1 MARYLWRVSYTTE
14 GAQGLLAE
22 GGTGRRAAVTKA
34 LESIGGTLE
43 SFHYALGQDDA
54 YLIAQVPDDTAAAA
68 LSLRVAAAGG
78 ARITTVPLLTPEEM
92 DAAVSRGVSYTPP
105 GS

>member
-1 MARYLWRVSYTTE
+1 MARYMIKVAYTAD

-22 GGTGRRAAVTKA
+22 GGTGRRAVVVKA
-34 LESIGGTLE
+34 LESLGGSLE
-43 SFHYALGQDDA
+43 SFDYALGQDDA
-54 YLIAQVPDDTAAAA
+54 YIVANVPDNTAAAA

-78 ARITTVPLLTPEEM
+78 ARISTVPLLSPEEM
-92 DAAVSRGVSYTPP
+92 DDATRRGVSYTPP

>member
-1 MARYLWRVSYTTE
+1 M
-14 GAQGLLAE
+14 
-22 GGTGRRAAVTKA
+22 
-34 LESIGGTLE
+34 
-43 SFHYALGQDDA
+43 
-54 YLIAQVPDDTAAAA
+54 PDDTAAAA